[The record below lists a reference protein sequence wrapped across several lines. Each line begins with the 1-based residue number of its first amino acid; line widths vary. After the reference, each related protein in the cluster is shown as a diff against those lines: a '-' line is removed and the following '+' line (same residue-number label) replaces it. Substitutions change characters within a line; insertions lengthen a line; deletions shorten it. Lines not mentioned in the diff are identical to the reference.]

1 MDYLEEYN
9 SPSDT
14 KFYEVVNVHNVTNS
28 ERKTL
33 ASWRESIIVLVGENE
48 VEYALDVHY
57 QDEENHATF
66 LFYDNFNDYK
76 NEVEVNNMRDHYVI
90 KVLFVDAFIGQEI
103 INGDNN
109 KLFEMTHIMVA
120 KRRYQLL

>member
-1 MDYLEEYN
+1 MDFLEEYN

-14 KFYEVVNVHNVTNS
+14 KFYEVVKVHNVTNS

-33 ASWRESIIVLVGENE
+33 ASWRESITVLVGENE
-48 VEYALDVHY
+48 IEFVSDVHY

-66 LFYDNFNDYK
+66 LFYDNFNDYR
-76 NEVEVNNMRDHYVI
+76 NEVELHNMRDHYVI

-109 KLFEMTHIMVA
+109 KLFEMKHIMVA
-120 KRRYQLL
+120 KRRYELL

>member
-1 MDYLEEYN
+1 MDFLEEYN

-14 KFYEVVNVHNVTNS
+14 KFYEVVKVHNVTNS

-33 ASWRESIIVLVGENE
+33 ASWRESITVLVGEND
-48 VEYALDVHY
+48 VEFALDVHY

-66 LFYDNFNDYK
+66 LFYDNFNDYR
-76 NEVEVNNMRDHYVI
+76 NEVELHNMRDHYVI

-109 KLFEMTHIMVA
+109 KLFEMKHIMVA
-120 KRRYQLL
+120 KRRYELL